1 MILLIAEIFSLLSS
15 LSLIIGSIQKTHK
28 RIIVLS
34 MVESILVIISES
46 LFGATAGIITTVVLL
61 IIDFMNFI
69 DKDNKYLTIIL
80 MIALAV
86 IGIITMETWYDLL
99 PMIASIVYI
108 WLIVYKKK
116 LITEMGLLINTI
128 LWLIYDAHIGS
139 IIYTIMDSIVV
150 TLCII
155 EIIKIIILK
164 DKRVKEKQV
173 A

>member
-69 DKDNKYLTIIL
+69 D
-80 MIALAV
+80 
-86 IGIITMETWYDLL
+86 
-99 PMIASIVYI
+99 
-108 WLIVYKKK
+108 
-116 LITEMGLLINTI
+116 
-128 LWLIYDAHIGS
+128 
-139 IIYTIMDSIVV
+139 
-150 TLCII
+150 
-155 EIIKIIILK
+155 
-164 DKRVKEKQV
+164 
-173 A
+173 

>member
-46 LFGATAGIITTVVLL
+46 LFGATAGVITTVVLL
-61 IIDFMNFI
+61 IIDFMNFV
-69 DKDNKYLTIIL
+69 DKDNKCLTIIL
-80 MIALAV
+80 MIALAI

-99 PMIASIVYI
+99 PMIASIVYT

-128 LWLIYDAHIGS
+128 LWLIYDTHIGS

>member
-46 LFGATAGIITTVVLL
+46 LFGATAGVITTVVLL
-61 IIDFMNFI
+61 IIDFMNFV

-128 LWLIYDAHIGS
+128 LWLIYNAHIGS

>member
-46 LFGATAGIITTVVLL
+46 LFGATAGVITTVVLL
-61 IIDFMNFI
+61 IIDFMNFV

-80 MIALAV
+80 MIALAI

-99 PMIASIVYI
+99 PMIASIVYT

-116 LITEMGLLINTI
+116 QITEMGLIINTI
-128 LWLIYDAHIGS
+128 LWLIYDTHIGS